1 MINAMQVNHG
11 QVFGA
16 KLPGVG
22 EECAEG
28 LLEAFCGLDVFQ
40 EWEECSWVG

>member
-1 MINAMQVNHG
+1 MVKCLEPSFQEWG
-11 QVFGA
+11 G
-16 KLPGVG
+16 GWGG

-28 LLEAFCGLDVFQ
+28 LLEAFCGLYVFQ